1 MRITASELDEFK
13 QIYFEEFGVKLDN
26 LEATEKAINVLNG
39 VELILE
45 SSTHPVNGID
55 KKDIVE

>member
-1 MRITASELDEFK
+1 MRITASELKEFK
-13 QIYFEEFGVKLDN
+13 QIYFEEFGIVLND
-26 LEATEKAINVLNG
+26 LEATKKAINVLNG

-55 KKDIVE
+55 KKGIVE